1 MIHPRIPFPE
11 APDSPGITKAA
22 YDRFAPEIGAALL
35 AYKTP
40 LSRMRTVGYLTK
52 ELVRLRNAHVNGCQ
66 ICSNFRNPRAIED
79 GFEEDLTD
87 AVDRPDAGRLDREQQ
102 AAVRLADAY
111 LTGASLDAAARA
123 ELLELFTPAQLAE
136 IVLSLISWGAN
147 RSTVMLGID
156 YVGDERMSLDL
167 AKSGTD
173 FV

>member
-1 MIHPRIPFPE
+1 VINPRIPFPD

-66 ICSNFRNPRAIED
+66 ICGNFRNPRAIED
-79 GFEEDLTD
+79 GFVEDLTD
-87 AVDRPDAGRLDREQQ
+87 AVDAPDAGALDREQR
-102 AAVRLADAY
+102 AAVRLAEAY
-111 LTGASLDAAARA
+111 LTGATLSADERA
-123 ELLELFTPAQLAE
+123 ELNAVFSPEQLAE
-136 IVLSLISWGAN
+136 IVLSLVSWGAN

-167 AKSGTD
+167 ARSGTD